1 MAGMAQSGIAAL
13 ALVALAGS
21 FSAGQ
26 EPTFR
31 SGIELATFGV
41 TVTDRSGA
49 YLSDLTKDDFQIL
62 EDGRPQEIRY
72 FARGEASVGA
82 FAPELHLGLLL
93 DTSGSMTADIGLA
106 RTAAVRFLNTFPDA
120 KDMALVDF
128 ATEVNIAKYGQGDFA
143 RMVERIRSRR
153 PRGGTTLYD
162 ALGVYLDQA
171 SEDDGRTILVMY
183 TDGGDTNSA
192 SSFGDVLTLVRASD
206 VTIYVV
212 GFLEHQSSR
221 AQFDQRS
228 KLMQIARA
236 SGGEAFFPRSIDEV
250 QIAYDKVTS
259 QIRAQYSLAFASTNQ
274 KLDGSWRKVEIRVV
288 RPGVRGLQIQTRQG
302 YFAPYKP

>member
-1 MAGMAQSGIAAL
+1 MAHPGVAAL
-13 ALVALAGS
+13 ALLALCGS
-21 FSAGQ
+21 LAAAQ
-26 EPTFR
+26 EPRFR
-31 SGIELATFGV
+31 AGIELATFGV
-41 TVTDRSGA
+41 TVTDRNGT
-49 YLSDLTKDDFQIL
+49 YLSDLTQADFEVL

-72 FARGEASVGA
+72 FARGDASVGA
-82 FAPELHLGLLL
+82 FAPELHLGLLF
-93 DTSGSMTADIGLA
+93 DTSGSMSADIGLA

-153 PRGGTTLYD
+153 PFGGTTLYD

-171 SEDDGRTILVMY
+171 TEDEGRTILVMY

-221 AQFDQRS
+221 SQFEQRAR
-228 KLMQIARA
+228 LTQIARA
-236 SGGEAFFPRSIDEV
+236 SGGEAFFPRSIEDV
-250 QIAYDKVTS
+250 KVAYDKVTS
-259 QIRAQYSLAFASTNQ
+259 QIRAQYILAFASTNQ
-274 KLDGSWRKVEIRVV
+274 AADGSWRKVEIRVR
-288 RPGVRGLQIQTRQG
+288 RPGTRGLQIQTRQG
-302 YFAPYKP
+302 YFAPYRP